1 MPANSSFILA
11 CGNLLNYF
19 AWGEERRNEG
29 LISDPFVK
37 IPRTPIFSRIRIKI
51 SHLPKSTLNPS
62 SGGFLYFA
70 SSLAE
75 IEASRL
81 FIFRASYTW
90 RYNFV
95 NRREIEYM
103 DSNPYLSYSC
113 LSPSTFFNHATCAA
127 PLFSLSSVRPPLFT
141 PAKWVSVVAT
151 RPPFTCT
158 CTNPRIQLRPSPIPS
173 NPRNF
178 YPQRS
183 ETRRE
188 NVDKKETVIKHGK
201 RKRREATYARRAVRF
216 NKVMG
221 KRRRGLEKLVVLRDK
236 TVFPFSSAY

>member
-1 MPANSSFILA
+1 MI
-11 CGNLLNYF
+11 
-19 AWGEERRNEG
+19 
-29 LISDPFVK
+29 
-37 IPRTPIFSRIRIKI
+37 
-51 SHLPKSTLNPS
+51 PS
-62 SGGFLYFA
+62 SRFLGPRSFHGFELKYLTFQNQPSIHLSEDFKYFA

-95 NRREIEYM
+95 NRREIEYI

-113 LSPSTFFNHATCAA
+113 LSPSTFFNHATCTA

-188 NVDKKETVIKHGK
+188 NVGKKETVIKHGK

>member
-19 AWGEERRNEG
+19 AWGEEKKKRGGDKWSLRQDS
-29 LISDPFVK
+29 SDLGSFHGFELK
-37 IPRTPIFSRIRIKI
+37 YLTFQ
-51 SHLPKSTLNPS
+51 NQPS
-62 SGGFLYFA
+62 IHPSEDFKYFA
-70 SSLAE
+70 SSFAE

-141 PAKWVSVVAT
+141 PAKWVSVVGT

-183 ETRRE
+183 KRE
-188 NVDKKETVIKHGK
+188 
-201 RKRREATYARRAVRF
+201 RW
-216 NKVMG
+216 
-221 KRRRGLEKLVVLRDK
+221 
-236 TVFPFSSAY
+236 

>member
-1 MPANSSFILA
+1 MI
-11 CGNLLNYF
+11 
-19 AWGEERRNEG
+19 
-29 LISDPFVK
+29 
-37 IPRTPIFSRIRIKI
+37 
-51 SHLPKSTLNPS
+51 PS
-62 SGGFLYFA
+62 SRFLGPRSFHGFELKYLTFQNQPSIHLSEDFKYFA

-113 LSPSTFFNHATCAA
+113 LSPSTFFNHATCAV

-158 CTNPRIQLRPSPIPS
+158 CTNPRIHSSFVLPQFLRTRETFI
-173 NPRNF
+173 RND
-178 YPQRS
+178 R
-183 ETRRE
+183 RRE
-188 NVDKKETVIKHGK
+188 ERTLVK
-201 RKRREATYARRAVRF
+201 KRRW
-216 NKVMG
+216 
-221 KRRRGLEKLVVLRDK
+221 
-236 TVFPFSSAY
+236 